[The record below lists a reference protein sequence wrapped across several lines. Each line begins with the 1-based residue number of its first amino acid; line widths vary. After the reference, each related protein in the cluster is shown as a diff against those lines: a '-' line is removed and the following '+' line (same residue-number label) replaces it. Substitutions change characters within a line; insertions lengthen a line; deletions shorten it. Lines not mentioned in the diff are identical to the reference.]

1 MFGMSNRIILF
12 LTLMMVFLG
21 IFFFIGN
28 LKGYQD
34 NTLGFISLSIE
45 CTAIGCLIFIVY
57 SFFLMFYA
65 VIKTRKIKLFLYI
78 FFYILS
84 ATISVI
90 FLTGAASIQFLQFP
104 IK

>member
-12 LTLMMVFLG
+12 LTLMLIFLG

-34 NTLGFISLSIE
+34 DTLGFLSLCIE
-45 CTAIGCLIFIVY
+45 CTAIGCIIFIVY

-65 VIKTRKIKLFLYI
+65 VIKTRKIRLFLY
-78 FFYILS
+78 FFLYVFS
-84 ATISVI
+84 AAVSIVL
-90 FLTGAASIQFLQFP
+90 LTGSASIQFLQFP
-104 IK
+104 V

>member
-57 SFFLMFYA
+57 AFFLMFYA

-84 ATISVI
+84 ATLSVL
-90 FLTGAASIQFLQFP
+90 FLTGAASIQFLPFP
-104 IK
+104 I

>member
-12 LTLMMVFLG
+12 LSLMMIFLG

-28 LKGYQD
+28 IKGYQD
-34 NTLGFISLSIE
+34 ATLGFISICIE

-65 VIKTRKIKLFLYI
+65 VIKTRKIRLFLYF
-78 FFYILS
+78 FFYL
-84 ATISVI
+84 
-90 FLTGAASIQFLQFP
+90 LTGAISVVFLMSSASIQFLQFP
-104 IK
+104 V

>member
-12 LTLMMVFLG
+12 LTLMMIFLG
-21 IFFFIGN
+21 AFFFIGN

-34 NTLGFISLSIE
+34 ETLGFLSLCIE
-45 CTAIGCLIFIVY
+45 CTAIGCIIFLVY

-78 FFYILS
+78 FFYLFS
-84 ATISVI
+84 AAVSIVL
-90 FLTGAASIQFLQFP
+90 LTGAASIQFLQFP
-104 IK
+104 S

>member
-12 LTLMMVFLG
+12 LTLMLIFLG

-34 NTLGFISLSIE
+34 DTLGFLSLCIE
-45 CTAIGCLIFIVY
+45 CTAIGCIIFIVY

-65 VIKTRKIKLFLYI
+65 VIKTRKTRLFLY
-78 FFYILS
+78 FFLYVFS
-84 ATISVI
+84 AAVSIVL
-90 FLTGAASIQFLQFP
+90 LTGSASIQFLQFP
-104 IK
+104 V